1 MAKYVQS
8 LAKQE
13 LTQRFTKGQN
23 KMYEVTSN
31 QKEQLLNQVLNALT
45 NTTDDTAEGDR
56 KFLLSMYEKVQ
67 RLRLG
72 QSLSVTDALKLK
84 SLIKKR
90 PHSITAPAQT
100 RAGHV
105 HLEVVTDPTPGPP
118 PYIEWTVLIPMHW
131 KTLTRF

>member
-31 QKEQLLNQVLNALT
+31 QKEQLLNQVLNALI
-45 NTTDDTAEGDR
+45 NTTAVIMESDR
-56 KFLLSMYEKVQ
+56 QFLLSMYEKVQ
-67 RLRLG
+67 RLKLG

-84 SLIKKR
+84 KLIRKAT
-90 PHSITAPAQT
+90 S
-100 RAGHV
+100 
-105 HLEVVTDPTPGPP
+105 
-118 PYIEWTVLIPMHW
+118 
-131 KTLTRF
+131 

>member
-1 MAKYVQS
+1 
-8 LAKQE
+8 
-13 LTQRFTKGQN
+13 
-23 KMYEVTSN
+23 MYEVTSN

-84 SLIKKR
+84 SLIKKAT
-90 PHSITAPAQT
+90 S
-100 RAGHV
+100 
-105 HLEVVTDPTPGPP
+105 
-118 PYIEWTVLIPMHW
+118 
-131 KTLTRF
+131 

>member
-45 NTTDDTAEGDR
+45 NTTAERAEGDQQ
-56 KFLLSMYEKVQ
+56 FLISMYEKVQ
-67 RLRLG
+67 RLRHS
-72 QSLSVTDALKLK
+72 QSLLVTDAMKLK
-84 SLIKKR
+84 SLIKKAT
-90 PHSITAPAQT
+90 S
-100 RAGHV
+100 
-105 HLEVVTDPTPGPP
+105 
-118 PYIEWTVLIPMHW
+118 
-131 KTLTRF
+131 

>member
-13 LTQRFTKGQN
+13 LTQRFTKCQN

-72 QSLSVTDALKLK
+72 QSLSVKDALKLK
-84 SLIKKR
+84 SLIKKAT
-90 PHSITAPAQT
+90 S
-100 RAGHV
+100 
-105 HLEVVTDPTPGPP
+105 
-118 PYIEWTVLIPMHW
+118 
-131 KTLTRF
+131 

>member
-31 QKEQLLNQVLNALT
+31 QKEQLLNQVLNALI
-45 NTTDDTAEGDR
+45 NTTAVTMESDR
-56 KFLLSMYEKVQ
+56 QFLLSMYEKVQ

-84 SLIKKR
+84 SLIKKAT
-90 PHSITAPAQT
+90 S
-100 RAGHV
+100 
-105 HLEVVTDPTPGPP
+105 
-118 PYIEWTVLIPMHW
+118 
-131 KTLTRF
+131 

>member
-31 QKEQLLNQVLNALT
+31 QKEQLLNQMLNALT
-45 NTTDDTAEGDR
+45 KTTAQTAEGDR
-56 KFLLSMYEKVQ
+56 QFLLSMYEKVQ
-67 RLRLG
+67 RLRHR

-84 SLIKKR
+84 SLIKKAT
-90 PHSITAPAQT
+90 S
-100 RAGHV
+100 
-105 HLEVVTDPTPGPP
+105 
-118 PYIEWTVLIPMHW
+118 
-131 KTLTRF
+131 

>member
-45 NTTDDTAEGDR
+45 DTTAERAEGD
-56 KFLLSMYEKVQ
+56 Q
-67 RLRLG
+67 
-72 QSLSVTDALKLK
+72 
-84 SLIKKR
+84 
-90 PHSITAPAQT
+90 
-100 RAGHV
+100 
-105 HLEVVTDPTPGPP
+105 
-118 PYIEWTVLIPMHW
+118 
-131 KTLTRF
+131 

>member
-45 NTTDDTAEGDR
+45 NTTAERAKGDQQ
-56 KFLLSMYEKVQ
+56 FLISMYEKVQ
-67 RLRLG
+67 RLRHG

-84 SLIKKR
+84 SLIKKAT
-90 PHSITAPAQT
+90 S
-100 RAGHV
+100 
-105 HLEVVTDPTPGPP
+105 
-118 PYIEWTVLIPMHW
+118 
-131 KTLTRF
+131 